1 MAEDFFKKKK
11 TISFEVDVDGEKS
24 IKTVRD
30 LKNELDSLRQKAEG
44 MDVTSSEFKKIS
56 SEISKSDGQLK
67 KLNKSF
73 ESLDPDARA
82 GELGKLAG
90 GLGAIGTAAALAFQG
105 NEDAEKFFETFAKGL
120 AITNAAKG
128 GIEAYTSSQKLLT
141 DSLKNGGIA
150 AKVAAAAQSA
160 YSTIVGASTGAL
172 KAFRIALASTGIG
185 ALVVGLG
192 LLIANF
198 DSVTKFITKAV
209 DKFRNMGT
217 AIKIL
222 LPPITLLIAAYD
234 GVVAVLQKLGIV
246 DDEQTIAAKKNVQER
261 IENQEKER
269 QVMGDKY
276 DFEIAKAKAAGKN
289 TFELEQEK
297 RKAFI
302 ESAKIQMQLMLEQV
316 KLNGELTDEQ
326 REKMENLKN
335 ETIKIAKEMT
345 VARIAENKRVV
356 EEEKKNYDEWRKIQ
370 EEKAKEEKKNY
381 DEWRKIQEEKAKL
394 ERSEFDELINI
405 RNEIA
410 GDELAIERKKWDDKI
425 KLTKEKYGK
434 ESELIKALEFQKQE
448 SLEKIQKEIDN
459 KKAEES
465 LKNLELQNKIEIQ
478 KLIEKNASEEEI
490 KKAEEEKELEEL
502 IFKREN
508 DLISLK
514 EFELAKLEIK
524 NKFKQQ
530 EQEQEKEEEET
541 KIQRNIRELEL
552 ERNKLQKS
560 QELTATAFSVMDA
573 FGSQDEKN
581 KKQRAER
588 EFNIQKGLQ
597 VSIATISGIQSTL
610 AAYEN
615 GMKNPVPLLGP
626 ATGAIYAAVAGITAA
641 ANIKKIASTKF
652 NSGGSNSSTPTS
664 ATPTSS
670 SATPAIPNV
679 SQLYPTESFSSE
691 NENVGSEI
699 GERQTTIK
707 AYITQNEIEQND
719 KQSTETKRR
728 SQII

>member
-370 EEKAKEEKKNY
+370 EEKAK
-381 DEWRKIQEEKAKL
+381 L